1 MQHLKPPTIG
11 ADAETTA
18 MTRFENSTKP
28 SIEPRLISAGRQVA
42 RLFKMVSLPD
52 VGDPKA
58 FISAA
63 TALFAGHAVEVADA
77 AIPELATR
85 SDRPTLRLM
94 REVLDDLTD
103 RAIERQRKADSRHA
117 LPPPDRKRTPEEQAR
132 AEQQANELR
141 RAFGLPEQRDQLSKA
156 G

>member
-11 ADAETTA
+11 AGVATTA
-18 MTRFENSTKP
+18 MTPSGNSAKR
-28 SIEPRLISAGRQVA
+28 SIEPRLIGAGRQVE
-42 RLFKMVSLPD
+42 RLFKLVSLPD

-63 TALFAGHAVEVADA
+63 TSLFAAHAPEVGDA

-94 REVLDDLTD
+94 REVLEELTD
-103 RAIERQRKADSRHA
+103 RAIERQRKDDGRKA
-117 LPPPDRKRTPEEQAR
+117 LPPPERKRTPAEQAR
-132 AEQQANELR
+132 AEAQANELR
-141 RAFGLPEQRDQLSKA
+141 RAFGLPEQHDQLSKA